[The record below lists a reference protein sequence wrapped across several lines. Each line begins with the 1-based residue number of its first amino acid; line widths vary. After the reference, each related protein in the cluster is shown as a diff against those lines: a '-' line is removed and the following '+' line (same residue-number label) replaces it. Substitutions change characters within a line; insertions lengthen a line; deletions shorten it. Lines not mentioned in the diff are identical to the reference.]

1 MRHARAD
8 VKLGRETKHRQSM
21 LRNLVTSLLR
31 EERVVTTVQKA
42 RFIRPHAEHMIT
54 LGKRGGLH
62 ARRQAAAFLV
72 DPDTVR
78 KLFDTVGPRFSARS
92 GGYTRMIRK
101 NWRQG
106 DGAEMAMVELVG
118 SVLKK
123 REKKKDGTAGE
134 KEEEQTAADNKTRAE
149 AKAEKKSKPK
159 KEKNA
164 K

>member
-8 VKLGRETKHRQSM
+8 VKLGRETNHRRSL

-31 EERVVTTVQKA
+31 EERLVTTVQKA
-42 RFIRPHAEHMIT
+42 RFMRPHAEKMIT

-78 KLFDTVGPRFSARS
+78 KLFDTVGPRFSARP

-123 REKKKDGTAGE
+123 REKKKDGTAME
-134 KEEEQTAADNKTRAE
+134 KEEEQTAADNKTKTE
-149 AKAEKKSKPK
+149 TKAEKKTKVK
-159 KEKNA
+159 AEK
-164 K
+164 